1 LICDRRF
8 RIAREKTSGQS
19 EIERRK
25 SEISMSSIKCPQCNL
40 TNFKSAVACK
50 RCGHFFQSPPE
61 SITAANDVSTQTSFG
76 GGSGGGG
83 QNAFAASS
91 AGHQQ
96 SAGFAPTPQAF
107 DSTPNQNHYY
117 QRQQLPPP
125 YSTHYQNYQ
134 APKLKSGLAITS
146 MVLGLVG
153 CLLTAPIGLILGI
166 IAVVK
171 ANRYP
176 REYGGKG
183 FAIAGIALN
192 SLGLLFV
199 PIILAI
205 AIPNLLAA
213 RRAANEASA
222 IRTVRTLAQAEQSY
236 MTSMSGKC
244 GDIQSLIAGKLID
257 VSLANNEKNGYRF
270 MVVNFP
276 AGGCEIHATPLTTS
290 HGTRSFYYS
299 TLDETIRA
307 ADKKGLAADANDL
320 PLDSGFSDT
329 TGQPQSAAE
338 SDNETPWGQPPSER
352 GAMANLRTLHAA
364 QMTYAATAGNG
375 NCTDFAG
382 LAREKLIKTDLA
394 DGISDGYRFA
404 VKNLTPYGCEL
415 TATPIS
421 KSYSSRSFFVGADGA
436 MRGKAK
442 NGLPADKNDP
452 PVN

>member
-1 LICDRRF
+1 
-8 RIAREKTSGQS
+8 
-19 EIERRK
+19 
-25 SEISMSSIKCPQCNL
+25 
-40 TNFKSAVACK
+40 
-50 RCGHFFQSPPE
+50 
-61 SITAANDVSTQTSFG
+61 
-76 GGSGGGG
+76 
-83 QNAFAASS
+83 
-91 AGHQQ
+91 
-96 SAGFAPTPQAF
+96 
-107 DSTPNQNHYY
+107 
-117 QRQQLPPP
+117 
-125 YSTHYQNYQ
+125 
-134 APKLKSGLAITS
+134 